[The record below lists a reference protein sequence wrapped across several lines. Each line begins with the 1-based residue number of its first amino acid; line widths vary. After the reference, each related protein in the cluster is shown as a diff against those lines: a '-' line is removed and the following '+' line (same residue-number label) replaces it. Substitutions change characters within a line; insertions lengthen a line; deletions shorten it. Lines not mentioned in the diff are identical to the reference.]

1 MEIWQ
6 TRSKGGLSY
15 PAWDPVG
22 AMDPDLLLVF
32 GGVGHFERAGFME
45 MLRGVFPRAAI
56 AGCSTAGEITREGVL
71 EDHVV
76 LTALRFQHPAFRVVT
91 TPLDRMEDCAESGR
105 RLGEHLRVPFRSEP
119 LRGVLLLGLGVKV
132 NGSAII
138 QGLAERTGPEV
149 PICGALAG
157 DGGAFIR
164 TYTISDEGVSSHC
177 AVAVGFYGEAIR
189 LRTGSAGGWLPFGPV
204 RRITRASHNVLYE
217 LDREPA
223 LDVYRRYLGEWAKD
237 LPESG
242 LLFPICV
249 LDGQAQATGLIRT
262 LLGIDETSKSLILAG
277 DVQEHA
283 DARFMHAD
291 TEGLLEG
298 ARAAARSA
306 LGGGEPPD
314 LALLFSCVGRK
325 LVLGGRVDQEVEA
338 VAEELQGGPVLAGF
352 YSYGEIG
359 PMGGCSDSRLHNQTM
374 TVTLLSERA

>member
-15 PAWDPVG
+15 PAWDRVG
-22 AMDPDLLLVF
+22 ALDPDLLLIF
-32 GGVGHFERAGFME
+32 GGIGHFERTGFME
-45 MLRGVFPRAAI
+45 TLRGVFPRSAI

-71 EDHVV
+71 DDHVV
-76 LTALRFQHPAFRVVT
+76 LTALKFQRPSFRVVT
-91 TPLDRMEDCAESGR
+91 APLDRMEDSAESGR
-105 RLGEHLRVPFRSEP
+105 RLGDGLRSALDGLP
-119 LRGVLLLGLGVKV
+119 LRSVLLLGLGVKV
-132 NGSAII
+132 NGSSII
-138 QGLAERTGPEV
+138 RGLAERVGPEV

-164 TYTISDEGVSSHC
+164 TYTISGEGISSHC
-177 AVAVGFYGEAIR
+177 AVAVGFYGDSIQ

-204 RRITRASHNVLYE
+204 RRITRASHNILHE
-217 LDREPA
+217 LDHEPA

-242 LLFPICV
+242 LLFPICI
-249 LDGQAQATGLIRT
+249 LDEDARETGLIRT
-262 LLGIDETSKSLILAG
+262 LLGIDESSKSLILAG

-291 TEGLLEG
+291 TDGLLEG

-306 LGGGEPPD
+306 LGDGSSPD

-325 LVLGGRVDQEVEA
+325 LVLGGRADQEVEA
-338 VAEELQGGPVLAGF
+338 VAEELNGGTVLAGF

-359 PMGGCSDSRLHNQTM
+359 PMGGCSGSRLHNQTM
-374 TVTLLSERA
+374 TVTLLSERG